1 MDPKWWVLGV
11 TGLGALFAGHRWW
24 VLHNRKHSSIDE
36 MFVEIRADVKE
47 IKNDLKQLFWREPP
61 IAVGGSPLRL
71 NDLGETVSV
80 CVSAKDL
87 AEQLGPKV
95 RGRLPSGN
103 PYDVQDFCKRFFET
117 EYEPAQEHPHHADAL
132 AHILVHSCREAV
144 DTPGNRRR
152 HDT

>member
-1 MDPKWWVLGV
+1 MLGV
-11 TGLGALFAGHRWW
+11 TGLGALLAGHRWW
-24 VLHNRKHSSIDE
+24 VLHNRKHNSIDE
-36 MFVEIRADVKE
+36 MFAEIRADVEE

-87 AEQLGPKV
+87 AEQLGPEV

-103 PYDVQDFCKRFFET
+103 P
-117 EYEPAQEHPHHADAL
+117 
-132 AHILVHSCREAV
+132 
-144 DTPGNRRR
+144 
-152 HDT
+152 